1 MITKYY
7 AKQLRRMIEKG
18 SISLSDNDALLAIE
32 LYPEWAIGVSYKMGE
47 RFRYKNKL
55 YRVLIDHIS
64 QSDWIPNQTFSLYT
78 EIEQSSQGDTPDNP
92 IPYNNNMEL
101 YNGKFYSQNNVI
113 YHCFRDTGVPV
124 YNNLSDLV
132 GLYVEIYG

>member
-1 MITKYY
+1 MKPQER
-7 AKQLRRMIEKG
+7 ARELRPLIEKAAK
-18 SISLSDNDALLAIE
+18 SLTDEDAITAIE
-32 LYPEWAIGVSYKMGE
+32 LYPEWAIGISYKMGE
-47 RFRYKNKL
+47 RVRYENKL
-55 YRVLIDHIS
+55 YRILIDHIS

-78 EIEQSSQGDTPDNP
+78 EIEQSGQGDTPDNP

-101 YNGKFYSQNNVI
+101 YNKKFYSQNGVV
-113 YHCFRDTGVPV
+113 YYCFRDTGVPV

>member
-1 MITKYY
+1 
-7 AKQLRRMIEKG
+7 
-18 SISLSDNDALLAIE
+18 
-32 LYPEWAIGVSYKMGE
+32 MGE
-47 RFRYKNKL
+47 RVRYENKL
-55 YRVLIDHIS
+55 YRILIDHIS

-78 EIEQSSQGDTPDNP
+78 EIEQSGQGDTPDNP

-101 YNGKFYSQNNVI
+101 YNEKFYSQNGIV
-113 YHCFRDTGVPV
+113 YHCFRDTGVLV